1 MERCGC
7 SLHATLEQTNL
18 PREARLIIR
27 EDRIDCSS
35 AAWLKGYK
43 RIGDVASQGARWVLH
58 KKKKRF
64 SIFPFLDLL
73 YLPAIVVMPVVLPN
87 CLEDRDMAPVKT
99 ELLQQCGAVRRLWE
113 ARGCTMGLSRGR
125 EYFSHLF

>member
-43 RIGDVASQGARWVLH
+43 RIGDVASQGARWFSI
-58 KKKKRF
+58 KKRF

-73 YLPAIVVMPVVLPN
+73 YLPAIVVMHVVLPN
-87 CLEDRDMAPVKT
+87 CLEDRGMALGKT

-113 ARGCTMGLSRGR
+113 ARGCTMGLSRSR
-125 EYFSHLF
+125 EDFSHLF